1 MGEEVSSREPTP
13 DEGLRSVLERFDVGV
28 VVRRMMLGYRQ
39 LPAYTRFD
47 LLQDHTSWV
56 RWNVDLL
63 LRWMM
68 HGTPPDEYVL
78 SELRE
83 FVRGRAVAGQPIE
96 DGILVYRRGT
106 RMLWDAL
113 LDLCR
118 DVDRALLVANAD
130 SMWSY
135 LDRYLDIVVD
145 MFAQVYA
152 DQEDMPSTAGDR
164 RASALF
170 DRLCAA
176 ELPITIEDSDRA
188 ARLHFDLSSP
198 FCPFTAELAGGSVAN
213 HAALAARLRDTAA
226 LAFTEGIRVTGLTPP
241 EFAWAGFLADS
252 RLVLAQDPPTLRNRL
267 SPAVDSLRA
276 LTLIATDSPRRGRV
290 SAEDFGPQ
298 LLLAD
303 SPALA
308 DRITERVF
316 GRLIGADTVDLAT
329 TLRSLGAHGFDGTA
343 TAAALPVHRNTLLH
357 RLNRIEKLT
366 GLNLKEQ
373 QDRSLVLLACM
384 WESSPVRRRLASA
397 EGSV

>member
-1 MGEEVSSREPTP
+1 MGEDVSSREPTP
-13 DEGLRSVLERFDVGV
+13 DEGLRSVLEQFDVGV

-47 LLQDHTSWV
+47 LVQDHTSWV

-83 FVRGRAVAGQPIE
+83 FIRDRAAAGQRIE

-113 LDLCR
+113 VDLCR
-118 DVDRALLVANAD
+118 DVDRPLLIANAD

-145 MFAQVYA
+145 MFALVYA

-176 ELPITIEDSDRA
+176 ELPITIEDTDRA

-213 HAALAARLRDTAA
+213 HANLAARLRDAAA
-226 LAFTEGIRVTGLTPP
+226 LAFTEGLRVTGLTPP
-241 EFAWAGFLADS
+241 AFAWAGFLADV
-252 RLVLAQDPPTLRNRL
+252 RLVLAQDPPTPRNRL
-267 SPAVDSLRA
+267 GSAVDSLRS
-276 LTLIATDSPRRGRV
+276 LTLIATESKRRGRV
-290 SAEDFGPQ
+290 AAEDFAPQ

-316 GRLIGADTVDLAT
+316 GRLTGADTADLAI
-329 TLRSLGAHGFDGTA
+329 TLRSFAASQFDGTA
-343 TAAALPVHRNTLLH
+343 TAAALTVHRNTLLY

-366 GLNLKEQ
+366 GLNLKEH
-373 QDRSLVLLACM
+373 QDRTLVLLAVM
-384 WESSPVRRRLASA
+384 WENSPVRRRLAS
-397 EGSV
+397 S

>member
-1 MGEEVSSREPTP
+1 MGEAVSSREPTP
-13 DEGLRSVLERFDVGV
+13 DEGLRSALEHFDVGV
-28 VVRRMMLGYRQ
+28 VIRRMMLGYQQ

-47 LLQDHTSWV
+47 IQQDRTSWV
-56 RWNVDLL
+56 RWNVELL

-68 HGTPPDEYVL
+68 NGTPPDEYVL

-83 FVRGRAVAGQPIE
+83 FVRDRAAAGQPIE

-113 LDLCR
+113 VDLCH
-118 DVDRALLVANAD
+118 DVDRSLLLANAD

-135 LDRYLDIVVD
+135 LDRYLDIVVN
-145 MFAQVYA
+145 MFALVYA

-164 RASALF
+164 RASTLF
-170 DRLCAA
+170 DRLCAT

-198 FCPFTAELAGGSVAN
+198 FCPFTAQLAGGSVAN
-213 HAALAARLRDTAA
+213 HADLAARLRDAAA

-241 EFAWAGFLADS
+241 AFAWAGFLADP
-252 RLVLAQDPPTLRNRL
+252 RLVLAQDPPTPRNRL
-267 SPAVDSLRA
+267 GSAVDSLRS
-276 LTLIATDSPRRGRV
+276 LTLIATQSRRRGRV
-290 SAEDFGPQ
+290 LADDFVPQ

-308 DRITERVF
+308 DRITKRVF
-316 GRLIGADTVDLAT
+316 GRLTGADTADLAT
-329 TLRSLGAHGFDGTA
+329 TLRSLAAHGFEGTA

-357 RLNRIEKLT
+357 RVNRIEKLT
-366 GLNLKEQ
+366 GLNLKEH
-373 QDRSLVLLACM
+373 QDRSLVLLAVM
-384 WESSPVRRRLASA
+384 WEDSPVRRRLAS
-397 EGSV
+397 S

>member
-1 MGEEVSSREPTP
+1 MV
-13 DEGLRSVLERFDVGV
+13 
-28 VVRRMMLGYRQ
+28 LGYHQ

-83 FVRGRAVAGQPIE
+83 FVRDRAATGQPIE

-113 LDLCR
+113 VDLCR
-118 DVDRALLVANAD
+118 EVDRSLLMANAD

-135 LDRYLDIVVD
+135 LDRYVDIVVD
-145 MFAQVYA
+145 MFAVVYA

-176 ELPITIEDSDRA
+176 ELPITIEDSDRS

-198 FCPFTAELAGGSVAN
+198 FCPFTAQLAGGSVAN
-213 HAALAARLRDTAA
+213 HADLAARLRGVAA
-226 LAFTEGIRVTGLTPP
+226 LAFTEGTRVTGLTPP
-241 EFAWAGFLADS
+241 AFAWEGFLADA
-252 RLVLAQDPPTLRNRL
+252 RLVLAQDPSTPRNRL
-267 SPAVDSLRA
+267 GSAVDSLRS
-276 LTLIATDSPRRGRV
+276 LTLIATASGRRGRV
-290 SAEDFGPQ
+290 SAEDFAPD

-308 DRITERVF
+308 DRITRRVF
-316 GRLIGADTVDLAT
+316 GRLTGPDTADLAT
-329 TLRSLGAHGFDGTA
+329 TLRILSAHGCDVTA
-343 TAAALPVHRNTLLH
+343 TAAAIPVHRNTLMN
-357 RLNRIEKLT
+357 RVKRIEKLT
-366 GLNLKEQ
+366 GLDLRDQ
-373 QDRSLVLLACM
+373 QNRSLVMLAVM
-384 WESSPVRRRLASA
+384 WENSPVRHRLAS
-397 EGSV
+397 S

>member
-1 MGEEVSSREPTP
+1 MGEDVSSREPTP
-13 DEGLRSVLERFDVGV
+13 EEGLRIVLERFDVGV

-47 LLQDHTSWV
+47 LLRDHTPWV

-83 FVRGRAVAGQPIE
+83 FVRDRAAASLPIE
-96 DGILVYRRGT
+96 EGIFVYRRGT

-113 LDLCR
+113 VDLSS
-118 DVDRALLVANAD
+118 DVDRSLLTANAD
-130 SMWSY
+130 SLWSY

-145 MFAQVYA
+145 TFALVYA

-164 RASALF
+164 RAGALF

-176 ELPITIEDSDRA
+176 GLPITIEDTDRA
-188 ARLHFDLSSP
+188 ARLGFDLSLP
-198 FCPFTAELAGGSVAN
+198 FCPFTAELVGGSVAH
-213 HAALAARLRDTAA
+213 HAALAARLRGTAA
-226 LAFTEGIRVTGLTPP
+226 LAFTEGVRVTGLTPP
-241 EFAWAGFLADS
+241 AFAWEGFLADR
-252 RLVLAQDPPTLRNRL
+252 RLVLAQDPPTPRNRL
-267 SPAVDSLRA
+267 GSAVDSLRS
-276 LTLIATDSPRRGRV
+276 LSLLATESRRRGRV

-308 DRITERVF
+308 ERITKRVL
-316 GRLIGADTVDLAT
+316 GPLTGAGTADLAT
-329 TLRSLGAHGFDGTA
+329 TLRSLAAHGFDASA
-343 TAAALPVHRNTLLH
+343 TAAAIPVHRNTLLH
-357 RLNRIEKLT
+357 RVKRIEKLT
-366 GLNLKEQ
+366 GLNLREQ
-373 QDRSLVLLACM
+373 QDRSLVLLAVM
-384 WESSPVRRRLASA
+384 WETSPVRRRLAS
-397 EGSV
+397 S

>member
-1 MGEEVSSREPTP
+1 MGEDVSSREPTP
-13 DEGLRSVLERFDVGV
+13 DEGLRSVLEQFDVGV

-47 LLQDHTSWV
+47 LVQDHTSWV

-68 HGTPPDEYVL
+68 HGTQPDEYVL

-83 FVRGRAVAGQPIE
+83 FIRDRAAAGQRIE

-113 LDLCR
+113 VDLCR
-118 DVDRALLVANAD
+118 DVDRPLLIANAD

-145 MFAQVYA
+145 MFALVYA
-152 DQEDMPSTAGDR
+152 DQKDMPSTAGDR
-164 RASALF
+164 RAGALF

-213 HAALAARLRDTAA
+213 HAALAARLRDAAA
-226 LAFTEGIRVTGLTPP
+226 LAFTEGLRVTGLTPP
-241 EFAWAGFLADS
+241 AFAWEGFLADA
-252 RLVLAQDPPTLRNRL
+252 RLVLAQDPPTPRNRL
-267 SPAVDSLRA
+267 GSVVDSLRS
-276 LTLIATDSPRRGRV
+276 LTLIATASRRRGRV
-290 SAEDFGPQ
+290 SAEDFAPQ

-316 GRLIGADTVDLAT
+316 GRLTGADTADLAI
-329 TLRSLGAHGFDGTA
+329 TLRSFAASRFDGTA
-343 TAAALPVHRNTLLH
+343 TAAALTVHRNTLLY

-366 GLNLKEQ
+366 GLNLKEHH
-373 QDRSLVLLACM
+373 DRTLVLLAVM
-384 WESSPVRRRLASA
+384 WDDSPVRRRLAS
-397 EGSV
+397 S